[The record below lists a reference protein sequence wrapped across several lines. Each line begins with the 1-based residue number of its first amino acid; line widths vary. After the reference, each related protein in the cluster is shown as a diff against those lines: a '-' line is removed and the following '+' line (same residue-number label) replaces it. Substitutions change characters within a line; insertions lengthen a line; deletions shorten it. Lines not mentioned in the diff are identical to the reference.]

1 MNPWILWLIKSVG
14 GVVLRDSM
22 LVFDEGCNRSDL
34 WKKSEGKRVNSA
46 ISRHNRTLVLVPLWG
61 GAGTTDAVAKQ
72 YRYHPKRYRYHPSEL
87 VRYWYQTEWYRYH

>member
-22 LVFDEGCNRSDL
+22 LVFDEGCNKSDL

-46 ISRHNRTLVLVPLWG
+46 ISRQNRTLVPVPLWG
-61 GAGTTDAVAKQ
+61 GIGTTDAVAKW
-72 YRYHPKRYRYHPSEL
+72 YWNHPKRYRYHPLEL
-87 VRYWYQTEWYRYH
+87 VRYRYRTEWYRYH